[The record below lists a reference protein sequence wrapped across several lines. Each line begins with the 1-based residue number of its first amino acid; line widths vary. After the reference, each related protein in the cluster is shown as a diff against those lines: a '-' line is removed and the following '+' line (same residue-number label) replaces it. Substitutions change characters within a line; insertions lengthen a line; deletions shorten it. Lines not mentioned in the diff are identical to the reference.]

1 MFVIKRTL
9 DQTNYKLIPQGL
21 MNPSKEKV
29 KLIAKKFKW
38 VDNSRIRI
46 MNIEG
51 FEKTV
56 DINDNFKEISYCSV
70 PMVDADYLRNEDLPG
85 HFYYDVS
92 IT

>member
-1 MFVIKRTL
+1 
-9 DQTNYKLIPQGL
+9 
-21 MNPSKEKV
+21 MNPSKENV

-38 VDNSRIRI
+38 VDNTKIRI

-56 DINDNFKEISYCSV
+56 DILDEFKEISYCSV
-70 PMVDADYLRNEDLPG
+70 PMVDCNYLREEDTPG

-92 IT
+92 IIREDATKARL